1 MSDNSPVP
9 FKNVDEPSPMKVEI
23 QTPVSIPEEVTK
35 ELSKQNEE
43 TDTLED
49 EDTS

>member
-9 FKNVDEPSPMKVEI
+9 FKNVDEPSPMKVDV
-23 QTPVSIPEEVTK
+23 QTPVSIPEEETK
-35 ELSKQNEE
+35 EVSKQNEE
-43 TDTLED
+43 TDTVEE